1 MAKRKP
7 HTTNPKD
14 LLGVKKVPLLSVI
27 PPASLIVE
35 GVAMRYGAYLAP
47 KVDGTL
53 GYGPYN
59 WRTSPVIAS
68 IYVDACMRHLLGWW
82 DGEEKAGDSGVPH
95 IGHAKACLG
104 IIADAQAHGNL
115 VDDRPPAG
123 AGPLLLELF
132 KVQ

>member
-1 MAKRKP
+1 MSKE
-7 HTTNPKD
+7 TTNPKD

-47 KVDGTL
+47 RIDGKL

-59 WRTSPVIAS
+59 WRENPVIAS
-68 IYVDACMRHLLGWW
+68 IYVDAAFRHLLGWW
-82 DGEEKAGDSGVPH
+82 DGEENAADSGVPH

-104 IIADAQAHGNL
+104 IIADAKAHGNL

-123 AGPLLLELF
+123 AGPSLLELF